1 MTLPPPWAWLVGY
14 LAVLAVERV
23 GELALSQRNVRRLLA
38 RGAREVGA
46 GHFWM
51 FVVLHGLYPVALVLE
66 VAAGARPG
74 PHWPVWLALWL
85 LAQALRV
92 AAVAALGERWSVRIV
107 ALPGASPIRRGIYR
121 WLAHPNYLAVALE
134 FLSAPRS
141 RARCSTRARWPC
153 ASRPRSVRCARPPDR
168 RAENRNP
175 APIGIGAGFDV
186 ENQNRND

>member
-23 GELALSQRNVRRLLA
+23 GELVLSQRNVRRLLA

-66 VAAGARPG
+66 VARGARPG

-92 AAVAALGERWSVRIV
+92 AAMAALGERWSVRIV
-107 ALPGASPIRRGIYR
+107 ALPGAPPIRRGIYR

-134 FLSAPRS
+134 FLSAPLMFGAWRTALAGS
-141 RARCSTRARWPC
+141 LLNAGALAVRIPAEERALREA
-153 ASRPRSVRCARPPDR
+153 
-168 RAENRNP
+168 
-175 APIGIGAGFDV
+175 AGP
-186 ENQNRND
+186 QG